1 AERGLTPVVAVELE
15 FYLLDARLGP
25 DGRPQTSINPRTGQR
40 NRTTQVYYMED
51 LNDYQAF
58 TDAVSEACRAQDIPA
73 DTAVAEYAPGQFEI
87 NLRHRK
93 DALRACDDA
102 IMLKRVIKAVAG
114 RQGMLASFMAK
125 PFVDQAGSGA
135 HIHVSL
141 LDEAGNNVF
150 ACSPDAPAETLRR
163 AIAGLQRSSRDC
175 MLMFAPH
182 ANSYR
187 RFVLNAF
194 VPLNDAWGFNNRTVA
209 MRIPHSDP
217 ANLRIEHRIAGADAN
232 PYLVTAAVLAG
243 ILDGLEHPGDPGAP
257 TVGNAYEQSEHRELY
272 WRDTIRDF
280 MASDFVAR
288 HFGSEFRHI
297 YGQQKLKE
305 MRSFNTEV
313 TTLEIDWYLR
323 QVGGMALRRPDEHV
337 DSWYARSAVPAPER
351 PRLEGRVTADVA
363 ILGGGLTGLSAAL
376 ELAEA
381 GLRVVLL
388 EARRIGWGASGR
400 NGGQVIF
407 GYSCDQAKIEA
418 LVGREDA
425 RRMFDWSVEAVDLVR
440 QRIARHGIAADW
452 RNGHAHVAIKPRHI
466 TALKAWQRDLEE
478 NYGYPLQWWDREQ
491 LREVLDSPRYLGGL
505 YDPRSGHLHPLNYT
519 LGIAAAAERAGA
531 LLFERTEVTKLER
544 GAKPVLRTAHGE
556 VQADF
561 VVLAGNAIVHG
572 IAPELDDK
580 IMPVGTYVGATPPLG
595 EELARQLIRN
605 DMAVADINWALDYF
619 RFSADHRLLF
629 GGRASYST

>member
-1 AERGLTPVVAVELE
+1 
-15 FYLLDARLGP
+15 
-25 DGRPQTSINPRTGQR
+25 
-40 NRTTQVYYMED
+40 
-51 LNDYQAF
+51 
-58 TDAVSEACRAQDIPA
+58 
-73 DTAVAEYAPGQFEI
+73 
-87 NLRHRK
+87 
-93 DALRACDDA
+93 
-102 IMLKRVIKAVAG
+102 
-114 RQGMLASFMAK
+114 
-125 PFVDQAGSGA
+125 
-135 HIHVSL
+135 
-141 LDEAGNNVF
+141 
-150 ACSPDAPAETLRR
+150 
-163 AIAGLQRSSRDC
+163 
-175 MLMFAPH
+175 
-182 ANSYR
+182 
-187 RFVLNAF
+187 
-194 VPLNDAWGFNNRTVA
+194 
-209 MRIPHSDP
+209 
-217 ANLRIEHRIAGADAN
+217 
-232 PYLVTAAVLAG
+232 
-243 ILDGLEHPGDPGAP
+243 
-257 TVGNAYEQSEHRELY
+257 
-272 WRDTIRDF
+272 
-280 MASDFVAR
+280 
-288 HFGSEFRHI
+288 
-297 YGQQKLKE
+297 
-305 MRSFNTEV
+305 
-313 TTLEIDWYLR
+313 
-323 QVGGMALRRPDEHV
+323 MALRRPDEHV

-388 EARRIGWGASGR
+388 EARQIGWGASGR

-440 QRIARHGIAADW
+440 QRIARHCIAADW
-452 RNGHAHVAIKPRHI
+452 RDGHAHVAIKPRHI
-466 TALKAWQRDLEE
+466 TELKAWQRDLEE

-505 YDPRSGHLHPLNYT
+505 YDPRSGHLHPLNFT

-561 VVLAGNAIVHG
+561 VVLAGNAIVRG

-629 GGRASYST
+629 GGRASYSTLPPPNLPGVMMRRMARVFPQLKGVRFEHIWGGLIDISRNRAPHWGRLGNNIYFAQGFSGHGVATTGLAGRVIAEAIRGQAGRLDAFARIRHHDFPGGRTFRTPLLVAAMAWYKLRDALW

>member
-1 AERGLTPVVAVELE
+1 
-15 FYLLDARLGP
+15 
-25 DGRPQTSINPRTGQR
+25 
-40 NRTTQVYYMED
+40 
-51 LNDYQAF
+51 
-58 TDAVSEACRAQDIPA
+58 
-73 DTAVAEYAPGQFEI
+73 
-87 NLRHRK
+87 
-93 DALRACDDA
+93 
-102 IMLKRVIKAVAG
+102 
-114 RQGMLASFMAK
+114 
-125 PFVDQAGSGA
+125 
-135 HIHVSL
+135 
-141 LDEAGNNVF
+141 
-150 ACSPDAPAETLRR
+150 
-163 AIAGLQRSSRDC
+163 
-175 MLMFAPH
+175 
-182 ANSYR
+182 
-187 RFVLNAF
+187 
-194 VPLNDAWGFNNRTVA
+194 
-209 MRIPHSDP
+209 
-217 ANLRIEHRIAGADAN
+217 
-232 PYLVTAAVLAG
+232 
-243 ILDGLEHPGDPGAP
+243 
-257 TVGNAYEQSEHRELY
+257 
-272 WRDTIRDF
+272 
-280 MASDFVAR
+280 
-288 HFGSEFRHI
+288 
-297 YGQQKLKE
+297 
-305 MRSFNTEV
+305 
-313 TTLEIDWYLR
+313 
-323 QVGGMALRRPDEHV
+323 MALRRPDEHV

-425 RRMFDWSVEAVDLVR
+425 RRMFDWSIEAVDLVR

-452 RNGHAHVAIKPRHI
+452 RDGHAHVAIKPRHI
-466 TALKAWQRDLEE
+466 TELKAWQRDLEE

-505 YDPRSGHLHPLNYT
+505 YDPRSGHLHPLNFT

-629 GGRASYST
+629 GGRASYSTLPPPNLPGVMMRRMARVFPQLKGVRFEHIWGGLIDISRNRAPHWGRLGDNIYFAQGFSGHGVATTGLAGRVIAEAIRGQAGRLDAFARIRHHDFPGGRTFRTPLLVAAMAWYKLRDALW

>member
-1 AERGLTPVVAVELE
+1 
-15 FYLLDARLGP
+15 
-25 DGRPQTSINPRTGQR
+25 
-40 NRTTQVYYMED
+40 
-51 LNDYQAF
+51 
-58 TDAVSEACRAQDIPA
+58 
-73 DTAVAEYAPGQFEI
+73 
-87 NLRHRK
+87 
-93 DALRACDDA
+93 
-102 IMLKRVIKAVAG
+102 
-114 RQGMLASFMAK
+114 
-125 PFVDQAGSGA
+125 
-135 HIHVSL
+135 
-141 LDEAGNNVF
+141 
-150 ACSPDAPAETLRR
+150 
-163 AIAGLQRSSRDC
+163 
-175 MLMFAPH
+175 
-182 ANSYR
+182 
-187 RFVLNAF
+187 
-194 VPLNDAWGFNNRTVA
+194 
-209 MRIPHSDP
+209 
-217 ANLRIEHRIAGADAN
+217 
-232 PYLVTAAVLAG
+232 
-243 ILDGLEHPGDPGAP
+243 
-257 TVGNAYEQSEHRELY
+257 
-272 WRDTIRDF
+272 
-280 MASDFVAR
+280 
-288 HFGSEFRHI
+288 
-297 YGQQKLKE
+297 
-305 MRSFNTEV
+305 
-313 TTLEIDWYLR
+313 
-323 QVGGMALRRPDEHV
+323 MALRRPDEHV

-388 EARRIGWGASGR
+388 EARQIGWGASGR

-425 RRMFDWSVEAVDLVR
+425 RRMFDWSIEAVDLVR

-452 RNGHAHVAIKPRHI
+452 RDGHAHVAIKPRHI
-466 TALKAWQRDLEE
+466 TELKAWQRDLEE

-505 YDPRSGHLHPLNYT
+505 YDPRSGHLHPLNFT

-629 GGRASYST
+629 GGRASYSTLPPPNLPGVMMRRMARVFPQLNGVRFEHIWGGLIDISRNRAPHWGRLGDNIYFAQGFSGHGVATTGLAGRVIAEAIRGQAGRLDAFARIRHHDFPGGRTFRTPLLVAAMAWYKLRDALW